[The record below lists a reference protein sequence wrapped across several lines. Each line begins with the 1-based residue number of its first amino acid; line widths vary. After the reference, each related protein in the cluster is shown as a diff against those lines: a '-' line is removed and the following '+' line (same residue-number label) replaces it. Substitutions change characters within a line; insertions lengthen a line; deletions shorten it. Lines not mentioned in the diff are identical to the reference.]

1 MNATFAPV
9 APKFRTTG
17 RLVLWVRRNRLIGRV
32 SRESEA
38 CFFKSKE
45 GQDVISQ
52 NVVRYSDRV
61 GDLGSEIE
69 ALLLDKDVFSYLK
82 CIHRRGVAPKDHL
95 LDRLDAS
102 FLVSMAGYSGKLNP
116 TCESRIASEGLLPQ
130 YAEAVGVLP
139 PELEERITEPN
150 QIYRYV
156 KVLCNSDKPIPEF
169 LLRGLVGYDTCFT
182 ELAHKM
188 KRRLPDYLEESIRD
202 PHVALNYA
210 RSILRGRL
218 PEKVEQVLGLNPD
231 VAARYAFEVVRAYA
245 NPRLPDYLHNS
256 VMLAGSGSNNQEI
269 KRYLVE
275 VERLSKQSE

>member
-45 GQDVISQ
+45 GQDAISQ

-61 GDLGSEIE
+61 GDLGEEIE
-69 ALLLDKDVFSYLK
+69 ALLVDKHVYSYLK
-82 CIHRRGVAPKDHL
+82 NLHRRGVKPKDHL
-95 LDRLDAS
+95 LD
-102 FLVSMAGYSGKLNP
+102 KLNTQELVQISGYCGRLGP
-116 TCESRIASEGLLPQ
+116 RWEDKIADANLLPQ
-130 YAEAVGVLP
+130 YAESVGVL
-139 PELEERITEPN
+139 ESHLEERISEPA